1 MELKTSNS
9 LDLSINK
16 DDLIDMMVDKELT
29 TMEELIK
36 AKRAERDDITKKIQ
50 NLYDAMK
57 APVDKRIMKM
67 IPAGLDQKDV
77 VGLNYSQ
84 NYSST
89 YVEVKFKDFS
99 LRFDDVNTVIPITA
113 DYNKKK
119 QQAKDLKATSD
130 KLYHE
135 INELQQEC
143 LKLEKSPKRLK
154 AKLLSNFL
162 KNSKEGQEV
171 LKLLSTE
178 SLKMLPNK
186 TN

>member
-29 TMEELIK
+29 SMEELIK
-36 AKRAERDDITKKIQ
+36 AKLAECDNITKKIQ

-67 IPAGLDQKDV
+67 IPTGLNPKDV
-77 VGLNYSQ
+77 VGLIYTHS
-84 NYSST
+84 YTST
-89 YVEVKFKDFS
+89 NVEVKFKDFS
-99 LRFDDVNTVIPITA
+99 LKFNNVNTIIPNTA
-113 DYNKKK
+113 DYTKKQ

-130 KLYHE
+130 KLYRE

-143 LKLEKSPKRLK
+143 HKLEKSPKRLK